1 MTEVLPAV
9 LPMTRQR
16 PLDPPDELVRLQG
29 EQPVSRLLYA
39 DGHVGWLVTGYAQ
52 ARALLADP
60 RFSTRQDLGHPL
72 LSGSLQESREPAG
85 PGFFIRMD
93 PPEHTRYR
101 APLARHFSN
110 RRVKELEPWIAR
122 VTAELLDAMEE
133 IEPPLDLVE
142 HFALALPS
150 MVICELLGIRYEE
163 RGRYQRNMS
172 TLLNR
177 YTSLEER
184 GMAAAEIAQFIAE
197 LVRHKRAEPADD
209 LLSSLVKDGELTDEE
224 LRGIAFLLFGAG
236 YETTVNM
243 IALGVYALLTHPDQF
258 ARLRADI
265 SLTDT
270 AVEELLRFL
279 TVIHIGPVR
288 TALEDAELG
297 GQLIRKGESVALG
310 LGAVNRDPSAF
321 SDPATLDLGRTV
333 NNHLA
338 FGYGPHFC
346 IGHQL
351 ARTEL
356 RIAIRALVPRF
367 PRLRLAVPPGE
378 VPMRHDM
385 AFYGVHTLPVTWR

>member
-367 PRLRLAVPPGE
+367 PRLRLAVPPSE